1 MLPPPPQ
8 QGPPKARALFD
19 PGGTTLPATCPCL
32 LTAPLV
38 QECLAEIGGLKRR
51 VSELEEEVGEKGVGG
66 VGWSDCAGGGEW
78 E

>member
-1 MLPPPPQ
+1 M
-8 QGPPKARALFD
+8 
-19 PGGTTLPATCPCL
+19 PATCPCL